1 VADRQ
6 LRIGL
11 DGRELTGQPTGVGR
25 YVESLLREWSRDTSF
40 HHQVTIFA
48 AQGPAPKVV
57 REDPRFVWRVLAAP
71 TAGTW
76 WEQTT
81 LARAVNAADLDV
93 FFAAGYTAPLRLT
106 CPLVVAIYDVSF
118 FAHPEWFSARE
129 GWRRRWL
136 TRSAAR
142 RAARVVTIS
151 EFSAS
156 EIVRWLGVPLGRV
169 AIARPGA
176 PPTVDGP
183 AAMTRPP
190 VVLFVGSLFT
200 RRHVP
205 ELIQAFAQAATRV
218 PEAKL
223 VLVGANRSQ
232 PRIDPRAIAAAAGAG
247 QNVEWREYVA
257 DAELDTLYAGARV
270 FAFLS
275 DYEGFGLTPLEAI
288 AHGVP
293 PVLLDTPIAREIFG
307 DAARLVPLRVDLV
320 SDALVE
326 LLSDTRA
333 NAALVAAGRRS
344 LSRYSWTEAAKTVR
358 TALEES
364 AGR

>member
-1 VADRQ
+1 MADRQ
-6 LRIGL
+6 LRIGV

-25 YVESLLREWSRDTSF
+25 YVESVLREWARDTSF

-48 AQGPAPKVV
+48 AQGPAPRVV
-57 REDPRFVWRVLAAP
+57 RDDPRFVWRVLAAP

-81 LARAVNAADLDV
+81 LARAVNASDLDV
-93 FFAAGYTAPLRLT
+93 FFAAGYTAPVWLA

-118 FAHPEWFSARE
+118 FARPEWFTARE

-156 EIVRWLGVPLGRV
+156 EIVRYLGIPAGRV
-169 AIARPGA
+169 VIARPGG
-176 PPTVDGP
+176 PSPIDGA

-190 VVLFVGSLFT
+190 VVLFVGSIFT

-205 ELIQAFAQAATRV
+205 ELIQAFAHAAKRV
-218 PEAKL
+218 PDSKL

-232 PRIDPRAIAAAAGAG
+232 PRIDPRAIAAAAGVG
-247 QNVEWREYVA
+247 SSVVWREYVA
-257 DAELDTLYAGARV
+257 DAELDALYGGARV

-293 PVLLDTPIAREIFG
+293 PVLVDTPIAREIFG
-307 DAARLVPLRVDLV
+307 DAARLVPLRVDFV
-320 SDALVE
+320 ADALVE
-326 LLSDTRA
+326 LLSDAPA
-333 NAALVAAGRRS
+333 NAKLVAAGRRS
-344 LSRYSWTEAAKTVR
+344 LSRYSWTDAAKIVR
-358 TALEES
+358 TALEEA